1 MANHLDT
8 SVDINANK
16 VRKTQKNK
24 LNVLVY
30 APFRTYF
37 DGLADSVTAKN
48 GKGVFDIL
56 PLHHS
61 FITLL
66 DPGYV
71 TIRSDQGEQKIEI
84 DKGLM
89 HVNQNRVTV
98 FLDV

>member
-1 MANHLDT
+1 MANHLDAPIDQT
-8 SVDINANK
+8 
-16 VRKTQKNK
+16 KTIKQASKNQLK
-24 LNVLVY
+24 VLVY

-37 DGLADSVTAKN
+37 DGLADSVTSKN
-48 GKGVFDIL
+48 AKGVFDVL

-66 DPGYV
+66 DPGNV
-71 TIRSDQGEQKIEI
+71 TINSKLGEQKIEI

-89 HVNQNRVTV
+89 HVNENQVTV

>member
-8 SVDINANK
+8 EINAPK
-16 VRKTQKNK
+16 QFRAAPKDK

-37 DGLADSVTAKN
+37 DGLADSVSSKNAK
-48 GKGVFDIL
+48 GALDIL
-56 PLHHS
+56 PLHLS

-66 DPGYV
+66 DSGYV
-71 TIRSDQGEQKIEI
+71 TIRDSQGDHKIDI

-89 HVNQNRVTV
+89 HVNKNQVTV

>member
-1 MANHLDT
+1 MATHLDQEA
-8 SVDINANK
+8 NAP
-16 VRKTQKNK
+16 QKSREVSADQ
-24 LNVLVY
+24 LDVLVY

-56 PLHHS
+56 PQHHK

-66 DPGYV
+66 DAGYV
-71 TIRSDQGEQKIEI
+71 TIKSNFGEQKIIIE
-84 DKGLM
+84 KGLM
-89 HVNQNRVTV
+89 HVNNNKVTV

>member
-8 SVDINANK
+8 TVNNNPKQYREAPKD
-16 VRKTQKNK
+16 Q

-30 APFRTYF
+30 APFKTYF
-37 DGLADSVTAKN
+37 NGLADSVTAKN

-66 DPGYV
+66 DPGFI
-71 TIRSDQGEQKIEI
+71 TIRNEQGEQKIEI
-84 DKGLM
+84 AKGLM
-89 HVNQNRVTV
+89 HVNLNQVTV